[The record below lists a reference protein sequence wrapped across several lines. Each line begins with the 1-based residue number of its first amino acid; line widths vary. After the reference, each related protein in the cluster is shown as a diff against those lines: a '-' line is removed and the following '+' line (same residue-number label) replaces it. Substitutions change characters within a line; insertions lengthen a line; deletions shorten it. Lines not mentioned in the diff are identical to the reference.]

1 MAIVPMVSGANTY
14 ITVIISELQLKVD
27 WIVWSSTLKG
37 SSVFWKKQRKTLEKL
52 IDSESS
58 NKFVIWRKMKSALSG
73 RVQVMKSLNSNHSY
87 QIIR

>member
-1 MAIVPMVSGANTY
+1 MAIVPMASGANTY

-52 IDSESS
+52 ID
-58 NKFVIWRKMKSALSG
+58 
-73 RVQVMKSLNSNHSY
+73 
-87 QIIR
+87 